1 MSNMIRRMLKQRQD
15 AMLAA
20 ARNSRPIDLDQYEES
35 IQQQLQDAIEQD
47 QLSPIPFGQENLEDL
62 YGYLLRPSMAS
73 QMVDQYMRASRNNLQ
88 SEMNA
93 GDREQLMRPMIS
105 SVMQLDR

>member
-1 MSNMIRRMLKQRQD
+1 MSNMIRRLMKQRQD

-20 ARNSRPIDLDQYEES
+20 AQDARPIDLDRYNES
-35 IQQQLQDAIEQD
+35 IQDQLKHAIEQD

-73 QMVDQYMRASRNNLQ
+73 QMVDQYMNAARNNLQ
-88 SEMNA
+88 DEVSA